1 MITLTSLPSLFVQG
15 GVFTMSLIT
24 VLLVCLL
31 FAAWKAPAWVKE
43 IGIATL
49 VVCLISIALGWYN
62 ASDALIQTNGDI
74 SPVLVWSGVICHM
87 ITLIYGLFVYL
98 VSLIIRIVRKP
109 RI

>member
-1 MITLTSLPSLFVQG
+1 MITLTSLPGLFVQG
-15 GVFTMSLIT
+15 GVLTMSLIT
-24 VLLVCLL
+24 VLLVCVL

-74 SPVLVWSGVICHM
+74 SPVLVWGGVKCHM